1 MSKKDSI
8 PLSVYVHIPWCI
20 HKCPYCDF
28 NSHEFEGQDIKN
40 NELIY
45 TNALIKQL
53 ENSNIDSQRPIHSI
67 FFGGGTPSLFS
78 PASFKKI
85 ITKIN
90 EKFGLEENC
99 EITIEANPGTVDK
112 QYFYGYKDVGI
123 NRMSLGI
130 QSFNEKHLKKLER
143 IHNQQEAI
151 EAANLAVKLF
161 DKVNI
166 DLMFALPGQTQPELN
181 DDIEMALAIGS
192 SHISYYHLTIEPN
205 TFFHKHPPKVPNQDD
220 SAVLFDLISSK
231 LKNADF
237 EHYETSAYAKKGSQ
251 CSHNLNYWNFGD
263 YLGIGA
269 GAHSKITSNDSIR
282 RYACHKSP
290 KYYISEVNKN
300 NYINEEQLLTTN
312 DRVFEFMMNSLRL
325 NNGFDITSFEQKT
338 NLPINEI
345 YKELSIA
352 KEKQLIIEINGRIKP
367 TILGQNFLNE
377 LLQIFLRD
385 QNHDV
390 K

>member
-1 MSKKDSI
+1 MSNKHPI

-28 NSHEFEGQDIKN
+28 NSHEFQGQDIKQ
-40 NELIY
+40 NEIIY

-53 ENSNIDSQRPIHSI
+53 ESIHFSSQRPIHSI

-78 PASFKKI
+78 PEAFEKI
-85 ITKIN
+85 INKIR
-90 EKFGLEENC
+90 EKFTLENNC

-112 QYFYGYKDVGI
+112 QYFYGYKDIGI

-130 QSFNEKHLKKLER
+130 QSFNETHLKKLER
-143 IHNQQEAI
+143 IHNKQEAY
-151 EAANLAVKLF
+151 EAAKLAVKLF

-166 DLMFALPGQTQPELN
+166 DLMFALPEQTPSELN
-181 DDIEMALAIGS
+181 DDIKMALDIGS
-192 SHISYYHLTIEPN
+192 SHVSYYHLTIEPN
-205 TFFHKHPPKVPNQDD
+205 TFFYKHPPKVPNQDD
-220 SAVLFDLISSK
+220 SSKLFDLVCNG
-231 LKNADF
+231 LKNANF

-251 CSHNLNYWNFGD
+251 CHHNLNYWNFGD

-269 GAHSKITSNDSIR
+269 GAHSKITSGDSII
-282 RYACHKSP
+282 RYSCHKSP
-290 KYYISEVNKN
+290 KYYLSEVDKN
-300 NYINEEQLLTTN
+300 NFIKEEHELTNN
-312 DRVFEFMMNSLRL
+312 DRVFEYMMNALRL
-325 NNGFDITSFEQKT
+325 NNGFEISNFEYRT

-345 YKELSIA
+345 KEELLIA
-352 KEKQLIIEINGRIKP
+352 REKQLISQIDGRIKP

-377 LLQIFLRD
+377 LLQIFLRSQD
-385 QNHDV
+385 HDV